1 MREIPI
7 LYEFPVILTKDHR
20 FIDDVPKIEQGSI
33 IILPEDAVL
42 VMPAPQMMEMQVAP
56 QLQVDI
62 PEPKKKGRK

>member
-7 LYEFPVILTKDHR
+7 LYEFPVIFTKDRDFLENTPH
-20 FIDDVPKIEQGSI
+20 IEQGAI
-33 IILPEDAVL
+33 VLLPEDAVL
-42 VMPAPQMMEMQVAP
+42 VMPPPQMMEMQVAP